1 MLMLPVLLSAYVAI
15 CAAMAYSGRNT
26 RIGALILFLVGLLV
40 TPIVPAIYILVTRI
54 EQKT

>member
-40 TPIVPAIYILVTRI
+40 TPIVPAIYILVARI